1 MRGAGNFI
9 SEPFSQRL
17 PALLNPNSSCEHPLA
32 QLCGRETPSL
42 TALSPDHFARQI
54 TLSNNTMKC
63 AIVRITI
70 RIFVVEVALDNPV
83 IQTAIG
89 GDFFVVSGWRGSVP
103 DATVQGRTVPVA

>member
-1 MRGAGNFI
+1 
-9 SEPFSQRL
+9 
-17 PALLNPNSSCEHPLA
+17 
-32 QLCGRETPSL
+32 
-42 TALSPDHFARQI
+42 
-54 TLSNNTMKC
+54 MKC

-70 RIFVVEVALDNPV
+70 RIFVVEVARDNPV